1 MLTILRGFP
10 GHMRDHFQTKALIQQ
25 MKGSWEDFAMGL
37 VQLAMDLNFA
47 MGLVQLAMGL
57 VQLAMDLA
65 QLQHFRKHLHLAC
78 QNPVEMCHKANLGD
92 REWN

>member
-1 MLTILRGFP
+1 LQAVLLLQFQLSKKHFVQE
-10 GHMRDHFQTKALIQQ
+10 HMRDHFQTKALIQQ

-78 QNPVEMCHKANLGD
+78 QNPDPRCAP
-92 REWN
+92 